1 MRGLVRLHTIGY
13 YYYFGSE
20 AIKYLHLMAACRLY
34 VNNIASL
41 CCVRHLEED
50 IISQTF
56 REKEKEIKKKKKKEK
71 KKREEKEMDDKG
83 MSQPPF

>member
-56 REKEKEIKKKKKKEK
+56 REKEKEIKKKKGKERKEK
-71 KKREEKEMDDKG
+71 GGKETDDKG
-83 MSQPPF
+83 MSQTPF